1 MPNLLHCR
9 TGTKDPFVP
18 QSDDQFTVWNHAI
31 KNGMSVYLTRHEI
44 NRGHDAF
51 IDITVPALDLY
62 QRPPFDYQ
70 LHQVAER
77 LRREEANG
85 V

>member
-1 MPNLLHCR
+1 MTHPGCH
-9 TGTKDPFVP
+9 TGDKDPFVP
-18 QSDDQFTVWNHAI
+18 QSDDQFTVWDWAMRHGHQVNL
-31 KNGMSVYLTRHEI
+31 YRHEI
-44 NRGHDAF
+44 TRGHDAF
-51 IDITVPALDLY
+51 IDITVSALDLF